1 MSKSAKVV
9 LGRVLINPAHSTVR
23 VPPTTAQKRTLR
35 KTRGR
40 SDEGTRLKNGD
51 YCELRERI
59 AVGLRLRQFTD
70 FHSAAVRKTRCA
82 PAQLF
87 TAYATDAKTDVQAT
101 KKANLFEMLTYC
113 RARV

>member
-51 YCELRERI
+51 
-59 AVGLRLRQFTD
+59 
-70 FHSAAVRKTRCA
+70 A